1 MMVEFGLGG
10 RTVLV
15 TGGASGLGR
24 ATVGLAAA
32 GGASVAVLDLNA
44 DAVAE
49 TVAEVRAAGGTATGY
64 PVDVREDKDLVDVVT
79 RVERDLGPVHGV
91 VAAAGISRPRPAAEM
106 TSREFAETVEVNL
119 LGVFHTA
126 AATGA
131 VMLERGAGS
140 FVAIGSTDSLGGHVD
155 RSHYAASK
163 HGVAGLVKSLAIEW
177 GPRGVRA
184 NVVAPGVVDTP
195 LLRSIHDEASL
206 DRNYRNK
213 IPLRRLATGA
223 DQAAAALFL
232 ISDAAAY
239 VNGAVLPVD
248 GGLTAGYFNTFDPS

>member
-1 MMVEFGLGG
+1 MVDFGLSG

-15 TGGASGLGR
+15 TGGASGIGR

-32 GGASVAVLDLNA
+32 AGAHVAVLDLNA
-44 DAVAE
+44 DAVSE
-49 TVAEVRAAGGTATGY
+49 TVEEVRAAGGTVAGY
-64 PVDVREDKDLVDVVT
+64 SVDVREDKDVADVVA
-79 RVERDLGPVHGV
+79 RVEQELGSIHGV
-91 VAAAGISRPRPAAEM
+91 VAAAGISRPKPATEL
-106 TSREFAETVEVNL
+106 TSREFAETVDVNL
-119 LGVFHTA
+119 IGVFNTA

-131 VMLERGAGS
+131 VMLERGTGC

-195 LLRSIHDEASL
+195 LLRSVHDEASL

-213 IPLRRLATGA
+213 IPLRRLARGE
-223 DQAAAALFL
+223 DQGGAALFL

-239 VNGAVLPVD
+239 VSGAVLPVD